1 MHRYFGIEEGLVYQM
16 LDSNVTKDNLNEY
29 GRFDALKATIVKE
42 KAVEYYTKKEGK
54 KVPLFRVNN
63 RVNSLLTEFLL
74 EGGKDIPDPSEGEN

>member
-1 MHRYFGIEEGLVYQM
+1 MEQRSRQSE
-16 LDSNVTKDNLNEY
+16 NEY

-63 RVNSLLTEFLL
+63 KVNSLLTEFLL
-74 EGGKDIPDPSEGEN
+74 EGGKDAVGTHEVTL